1 MVFRRVK
8 KSNGD
13 VLPCTSSPSS
23 QKGHRYKR
31 KRRRVANKVQS
42 YRVPYLVWI
51 MVISIYCCIMYM
63 QVGVNR
69 MRKLQYTING
79 LDYDNN
85 KKTQSSSHNIQAT
98 KQTSKQNTRLQ
109 TPKYEIDPELI
120 HVVETRFMQQQ
131 SGLLELG
138 LARLALFEAFCLP
151 SMLSQTSSNFLWII
165 RADPKL
171 HPSLVKRLQEL
182 LKGRDNFILIGS
194 NNNPEGFGRDGTS
207 LSSFLQADSMID
219 NVTAHVWSGNI
230 TLLEEAY
237 KYSSSRSSILLE
249 TRLDSDDGLHSQFI
263 EYVQNDTV
271 NNLVSK
277 DIDKKPWRL
286 WCIDSRIEFHP
297 WSPWDPSTPEILEA
311 KTNEIQPQEGYL
323 VLFSEKVCV
332 TPGMTFGYGKG
343 ANRESL
349 DIPHLR
355 HDQIASKIKKCVKD
369 TQDIECVKRLEIA
382 PGAVRARTTTSAGM
396 ANVVTGKEDID
407 KANGFRRKAKN
418 KNFIRQ
424 YFRQDS
430 LWAILSTKFTI
441 SRDEVKVARAIIID
455 RETEIAQDNLKGQC
469 TGGHSCKNSTKKI
482 LQTLGVGLDNNNSN
496 LDEETH

>member
-1 MVFRRVK
+1 MFLTQVGAPSP
-8 KSNGD
+8 KS
-13 VLPCTSSPSS
+13 
-23 QKGHRYKR
+23 HRYKR
-31 KRRRVANKVQS
+31 KRRRAVNKLQS
-42 YRVPYLVWI
+42 YQVPYLVWI

-63 QVGVNR
+63 QAGVNR
-69 MRKLQYTING
+69 IRKLQYTFTG
-79 LDYDNN
+79 LDYDNI
-85 KKTQSSSHNIQAT
+85 KKTQSSSHIPTT
-98 KQTSKQNTRLQ
+98 KQTSKQINIQSIQ

-171 HPSLVKRLQEL
+171 HPSIVQRLQEL
-182 LKGRDNFILIGS
+182 LKGRHNFILIGS
-194 NNNPEGFGRDGTS
+194 NNNPEGFGRDGSS
-207 LSSFLQADSMID
+207 LTSFLQADSKID
-219 NVTAHVWSGNI
+219 NVTTPVWSGNI
-230 TLLEEAY
+230 TLVEEAY

-263 EYVQNDTV
+263 EYVQNDAV
-271 NNLVSK
+271 NNLISE
-277 DIDKKPWRL
+277 DIDQKPWRL

-297 WSPWDPSTPEILEA
+297 WSPWDPSTPELLAA
-311 KTNEIQPQEGYL
+311 KTNEISPREGYL

-332 TPGMTFGYGKG
+332 TPGLTFGYGKS
-343 ANRESL
+343 ASRKSL

-355 HDQIASKIKKCVKD
+355 HDQIASKIKKCDKD
-369 TQDIECVKRLEIA
+369 VQDIECVKRLEIA
-382 PGAVRARTTTSAGM
+382 PGAFRARTTTSAGM

-407 KANGFRRKAKN
+407 KSNGFRRKAKN

-430 LWAILSTKFTI
+430 LWAILSNQFSI
-441 SRDEVKVARAIIID
+441 SRDGAKLVRAICIN
-455 RETEIAQDNLKGQC
+455 REHEIAKDNLKGQC

-482 LQTLGVGLDNNNSN
+482 LDQIT
-496 LDEETH
+496 ER

>member
-1 MVFRRVK
+1 MVFQRLK
-8 KSNGD
+8 KRGVNTNAPL
-13 VLPCTSSPSS
+13 LPCNSSGSS

-31 KRRRVANKVQS
+31 KRRRAVNKVQS
-42 YRVPYLVWI
+42 YRVPYIVWVMI
-51 MVISIYCCIMYM
+51 ISIYCCIVYM
-63 QVGVNR
+63 QTGVNR
-69 MRKLQYTING
+69 IRKLQYTFTG
-79 LDYDNN
+79 LDHDNNN
-85 KKTQSSSHNIQAT
+85 KKTQLSSHIPTT
-98 KQTSKQNTRLQ
+98 KQTSKQINIQSIQ
-109 TPKYEIDPELI
+109 TPKYEIDPDLI

-171 HPSLVKRLQEL
+171 HPSIVNRLQEL
-182 LKGRDNFILIGS
+182 LKERHNFILIGS

-207 LSSFLQADSMID
+207 LTSFLQADSKID
-219 NVTAHVWSGNI
+219 VTTPVWSGNI
-230 TLLEEAY
+230 TLVEEAY

-263 EYVQNDTV
+263 EYVQKDAV
-271 NNLVSK
+271 NNLVSE
-277 DIDKKPWRL
+277 DIDQKPWRL

-297 WSPWDPSTPEILEA
+297 FSLWDPSTPEILAA
-311 KTNEIQPQEGYL
+311 KTNVISPQEGYL

-332 TPGMTFGYGKG
+332 TPGLTFGYGKS
-343 ANRESL
+343 ASRESL
-349 DIPHLR
+349 GIPRLR
-355 HDQIASKIKKCVKD
+355 HDQIASKIKKCDKD
-369 TQDIECVKRLEIA
+369 TRDIECVKRLEIA

-407 KANGFRRKAKN
+407 RANGFRRKAKN

-430 LWAILSTKFTI
+430 LWAILSSKFFI
-441 SRDEVKVARAIIID
+441 SRDGAKLARAICIN

-482 LQTLGVGLDNNNSN
+482 LVQIA
-496 LDEETH
+496 ER

>member
-8 KSNGD
+8 KSNVD

-31 KRRRVANKVQS
+31 KRRRVVKQS

-69 MRKLQYTING
+69 IRKLQYTFTG
-79 LDYDNN
+79 LDHDNNN
-85 KKTQSSSHNIQAT
+85 KKTQSSSHIVSTT
-98 KQTSKQNTRLQ
+98 KQTSKQINIQ
-109 TPKYEIDPELI
+109 SIETPKYEIDPEVI

-131 SGLLELG
+131 SDLIELG

-171 HPSLVKRLQEL
+171 HPSIVNRLQEL
-182 LKGRDNFILIGS
+182 LEGRDNFLLIGS

-207 LSSFLQADSMID
+207 FTSFLQADSKID

-230 TLLEEAY
+230 TLVEEAY

-263 EYVQNDTV
+263 EYVQNDAV
-271 NNLVSK
+271 NNLISE
-277 DIDKKPWRL
+277 DIDQKPWRL

-297 WSPWDPSTPEILEA
+297 WSPWDPSTPEILAA
-311 KTNEIQPQEGYL
+311 KTNGISPQEGYL

-332 TPGMTFGYGKG
+332 
-343 ANRESL
+343 
-349 DIPHLR
+349 
-355 HDQIASKIKKCVKD
+355 SKSVL
-369 TQDIECVKRLEIA
+369 VFFYH
-382 PGAVRARTTTSAGM
+382 V
-396 ANVVTGKEDID
+396 
-407 KANGFRRKAKN
+407 
-418 KNFIRQ
+418 
-424 YFRQDS
+424 
-430 LWAILSTKFTI
+430 
-441 SRDEVKVARAIIID
+441 
-455 RETEIAQDNLKGQC
+455 
-469 TGGHSCKNSTKKI
+469 NSK
-482 LQTLGVGLDNNNSN
+482 
-496 LDEETH
+496 

>member
-1 MVFRRVK
+1 
-8 KSNGD
+8 
-13 VLPCTSSPSS
+13 
-23 QKGHRYKR
+23 
-31 KRRRVANKVQS
+31 
-42 YRVPYLVWI
+42 
-51 MVISIYCCIMYM
+51 M

-69 MRKLQYTING
+69 IRKLPYTFTG
-79 LDYDNN
+79 LDHDNI
-85 KKTQSSSHNIQAT
+85 KKTQSSSHNIPTT
-98 KQTSKQNTRLQ
+98 KQRSKQNIQSIQ
-109 TPKYEIDPELI
+109 TTKYEIDPELI

-131 SGLLELG
+131 SSLLELG
-138 LARLALFEAFCLP
+138 MARLALFEAFCLP

-171 HPSLVKRLQEL
+171 HPSIVKRLQDL

-194 NNNPEGFGRDGTS
+194 NNNPEGFGRDGSS
-207 LSSFLQADSMID
+207 LSSFLQADSKID
-219 NVTAHVWSGNI
+219 NITAPVVWSGNI
-230 TLLEEAY
+230 TLVEEAY

-263 EYVQNDTV
+263 EYVQNDAV
-271 NNLVSK
+271 NNLFSE

-311 KTNEIQPQEGYL
+311 KTNEISPQEGYL

-332 TPGMTFGYGKG
+332 TPGLTFGYGKG
-343 ANRESL
+343 ASRESL

-355 HDQIASKIKKCVKD
+355 HDQIASKIKKCDKD
-369 TQDIECVKRLEIA
+369 IQQIECVKRLEIA

-396 ANVVTGKEDID
+396 ANVVTGKESID

-430 LWAILSTKFTI
+430 LWAVLSSKFSI
-441 SRDEVKVARAIIID
+441 SRDGAKLARAICID
-455 RETEIAQDNLKGQC
+455 REIEIAQDNLKGQC

-482 LQTLGVGLDNNNSN
+482 LQTLQHSNSTA
-496 LDEETH
+496 ETH